1 MTQSVGVLVILL
13 MLTLSTGV
21 TAQVDPA
28 CAATD
33 DTATLFQRARENF
46 EAERYEASYGCYKKH
61 WEVRE
66 SYDVAANL
74 GNLEVLQLKK
84 YADGATHLHYAR
96 ENLPASMP
104 EPKRSEVKAKINER
118 LGEALAH
125 VQVLEL
131 TVLPR
136 DAEVMVD
143 GRSVGRAP
151 LAMPIYLDPGA
162 HSLRVQLA
170 GYAPVDKTV
179 DAKAGTREALE
190 LTLTAEATT
199 NGEATTPVGLPAPV
213 PPADESSPALGIAV
227 LATGGAAAV
236 AGVILIVLSAGAGS
250 DADAL
255 TTEIQSDPAAPSEN
269 PCGAGPAPHPK
280 CGDLDAAASDQLTFR
295 NAGIAAVA
303 IGGALLVTGTVLL
316 LVSSGGSEAGEIA
329 LRVGPGA
336 VSISGRF

>member
-1 MTQSVGVLVILL
+1 MRRFAGVVVVLL
-13 MLTLSTGV
+13 LSTLSTKV
-21 TAQVDPA
+21 RAQEDPA

-33 DTATLFQRARENF
+33 DTTTLFQRARENF
-46 EAERYEASYGCYKKH
+46 EAERYDASYGCYKKH
-61 WEVRE
+61 WDIRE

-74 GNLEVLQLKK
+74 GNLEVSQLKK

-104 EPKRSEVKAKINER
+104 AAKRSEVKAKINER

-136 DAEVMVD
+136 DAEVVID
-143 GRSVGRAP
+143 GQSAGRAP
-151 LAMPIYLDPGA
+151 LRMPIYLEPGT
-162 HSLRVQLA
+162 HSLLVQLA
-170 GYAPVDKTV
+170 GHAPIEKSI
-179 DAKAGTREALE
+179 DAKAGTKEAFE
-190 LTLTAEATT
+190 LTLTADLPSD
-199 NGEATTPVGLPAPV
+199 GEATAPAGLPTPAPA
-213 PPADESSPALGIAV
+213 ADEGSPALGIAV

-250 DADAL
+250 DTEAL

-280 CGDLDAAASDQLTFR
+280 CGDLDAAAGDQITFR

-316 LVSSGGSEAGEIA
+316 LVSGGGEAEELAI
-329 LRVGPGA
+329 RVGPGA
-336 VSISGRF
+336 ISISGRF